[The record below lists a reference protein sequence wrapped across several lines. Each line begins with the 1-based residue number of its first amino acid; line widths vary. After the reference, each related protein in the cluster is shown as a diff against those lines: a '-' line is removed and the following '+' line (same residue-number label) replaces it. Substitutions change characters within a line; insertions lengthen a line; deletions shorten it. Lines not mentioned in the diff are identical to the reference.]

1 MDSKTF
7 QLMYYAVSLA
17 FPSVHVSSAVPLA
30 QAKIE
35 SGNFTSHAFLEN
47 NNFCG
52 MTVPSVRSTTA
63 VNADKPGAAAIYANP
78 LDCMRDYFKF
88 LDELGLHDDAALLA
102 RINAGK
108 YATDKAYPG
117 KVAQMVKQLAASG
130 ELLSAE
136 MVYGAGAVATAAVGV
151 AVAAIAKNV
160 GK

>member
-1 MDSKTF
+1 MF
-7 QLMYYAVSLA
+7 YAVSLA
-17 FPSVHVSSAVPLA
+17 YPSVHVSSEIPLA

-35 SGNFTSHAFLEN
+35 SGNFTSHAFTFN

-52 MTVPSVRSTTA
+52 MTVPGVRSTTA
-63 VNADKPGAAAIYANP
+63 VNKSTPGAAAIYANP

-88 LDELGLHDDAALLA
+88 LDELGLHTDAALLA
-102 RINAGK
+102 RINSGK

-117 KVAQMVKQLAASG
+117 KVAQMVAQLRASG

-136 MVYGAGAVATAAVGV
+136 MVYGAGAVATAAVGL
-151 AVAAIAKNV
+151 AVSSIAKNL